1 MLPIAC
7 YAKLYLVIHSIEDVV
22 VTSNNVAHV
31 PGLGLIFFSLHV
43 VEKQHDV
50 VIDPIGIHVTP
61 GRLVLP
67 SNDVGS
73 VRKLRVLMS

>member
-31 PGLGLIFFSLHV
+31 PGLGLIFFV
-43 VEKQHDV
+43 AIHDKK
-50 VIDPIGIHVTP
+50 ITNHDKIF
-61 GRLVLP
+61 LAFLL
-67 SNDVGS
+67 
-73 VRKLRVLMS
+73 KK